1 MDCEHMAKATKTSRV
16 DNAIIVPADTQ
27 ADLALVAAIE
37 RQLLRQTGSPH
48 KLVVHVADKGKRWAL
63 CGWRMG
69 RKDTA
74 VIAMLRRRGVKPHG
88 PALLKSQH
96 MEAKTLAMIKEER
109 KLTAVSSVA
118 AIDRT
123 ER

>member
-1 MDCEHMAKATKTSRV
+1 MGNATKTSRI
-16 DNAIIVPADTQ
+16 DNAIIVPADSEQ
-27 ADLALVAAIE
+27 DLALIAAIE

-74 VIAMLRRRGVKPHG
+74 VIAMLRRRGVKPHD
-88 PALLKSQH
+88 PALLKAKH
-96 MEAKTLAMIKEER
+96 VEAKTLAKIKKER
-109 KLTAVSSVA
+109 KLTAVGTVA
-118 AIDRT
+118 MGTGR
-123 ER
+123 

>member
-1 MDCEHMAKATKTSRV
+1 MPQPTKTNRV
-16 DNAIIVPADTQ
+16 ANAIIVPADKE

-48 KLVVHVADKGKRWAL
+48 KLAIHVDDRGKRWAL
-63 CGWRMG
+63 CGWLMHR
-69 RKDTA
+69 RERA
-74 VIAMLRRRGVKPHG
+74 VLAMLRRRGVKPSD

-96 MEAKTLAMIKEER
+96 VEARTLAKIKEER
-109 KLTAVSSVA
+109 KLTAVA
-118 AIDRT
+118 NATAIDGT